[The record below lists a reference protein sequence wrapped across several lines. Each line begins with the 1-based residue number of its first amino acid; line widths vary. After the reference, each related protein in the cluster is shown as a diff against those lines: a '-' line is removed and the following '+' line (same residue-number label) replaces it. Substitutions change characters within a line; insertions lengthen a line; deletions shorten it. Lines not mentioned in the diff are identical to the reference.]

1 MGKDFNSVVWSEQ
14 AEGDLDDI
22 YNHYI
27 EYSPETAGKRIVE
40 ILTATDELLFSNQ
53 WEVDEFD
60 PSCRR
65 IIVKKKFRVLY
76 KEIDNDILITRV
88 YPNKVDI
95 KNKK

>member
-1 MGKDFNSVVWSEQ
+1 MGNDFNSIVWSEQ

-22 YNHYI
+22 YNHYM
-27 EYSPETAGKRIVE
+27 EYSPETAGKRILE
-40 ILTATDELLFSNQ
+40 ILSVTDELQYANQ

-60 PSCRR
+60 SSCRR

-76 KEIDNDILITRV
+76 REINNDILITRV